1 MIIIGLLPL
10 TMLMFLQK
18 KTQKSSLLTVTHKF
32 YRITRL
38 IQNFI
43 VLV

>member
-18 KTQKSSLLTVTHKF
+18 KKQNSLLTVSHKF
-32 YRITRL
+32 YRIARL